1 MGYGVEL
8 SVTYAS
14 LLIRRVLAHLG
25 RYGIAP
31 EEVVVQTDRGGEFS
45 GQERTRRGFG
55 FVYTVRELC
64 GAEHTYIPPRWPNAN
79 ADVEA
84 FHRLVEEEFFE
95 LERFGDREEFLVKV
109 TLYQH
114 YFNFAR
120 PNSYKGGRTPWPI
133 VEADRPGIRP
143 EVLALP
149 PVLLEAEYQRLALSP
164 NSWDTQREAV
174 RVCSRR
180 NSAGDFIPS
189 AECGATSL

>member
-109 TLYQH
+109 TL
-114 YFNFAR
+114 
-120 PNSYKGGRTPWPI
+120 
-133 VEADRPGIRP
+133 
-143 EVLALP
+143 
-149 PVLLEAEYQRLALSP
+149 
-164 NSWDTQREAV
+164 
-174 RVCSRR
+174 
-180 NSAGDFIPS
+180 
-189 AECGATSL
+189 